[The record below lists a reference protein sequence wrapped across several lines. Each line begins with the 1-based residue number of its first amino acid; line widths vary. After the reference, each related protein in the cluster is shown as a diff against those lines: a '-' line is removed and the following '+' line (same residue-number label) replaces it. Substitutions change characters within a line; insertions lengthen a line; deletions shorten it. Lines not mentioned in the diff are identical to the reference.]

1 MSLFSRLSNFIGMF
15 TTAAAPVPVRVYSP
29 PIFQPEPQIDLYY
42 NPPRIRK
49 IHHTLTLSE
58 YNRLDREERKEIA
71 DFVRFRYQ
79 ARMETLQ
86 SQKIHKYDLIND
98 LTRSIEV
105 PVKKRYKYLNREL
118 ISSIIR

>member
-1 MSLFSRLSNFIGMF
+1 
-15 TTAAAPVPVRVYSP
+15 
-29 PIFQPEPQIDLYY
+29 
-42 NPPRIRK
+42 
-49 IHHTLTLSE
+49 
-58 YNRLDREERKEIA
+58 
-71 DFVRFRYQ
+71 
-79 ARMETLQ
+79 METLQ